1 MVWYNYQMIQVM
13 KNNKMW
19 EIKGQS
25 LGAIILTLLLSV
37 FVAFVSIINKNIIFF
52 IISGLILILWS
63 FSAFKMTILKGDK
76 EKSIYLFKYW
86 SKKQIW
92 KIPYKDIRKIHISY
106 LSDTTFN
113 NKNVYFF
120 TSYGSFKCKVY
131 GIYLSDF
138 IKLFNTYDIPVYKEI
153 EGKYILISD

>member
-1 MVWYNYQMIQVM
+1 
-13 KNNKMW
+13 MW

-25 LGAIILTLLLSV
+25 LVAIILTLLLSV
-37 FVAFVSIINKNIIFF
+37 FVAFVAIVNKNIIFF
-52 IISGLILILWS
+52 ILSGLILILWS
-63 FSAFKMTILKGDK
+63 FSAFTMTILKGDK
-76 EKSIYLFKYW
+76 ESIYLFKYW

-92 KIPYKDIRKIHISY
+92 KIPFIDIKKIHISY
-106 LSDTTFN
+106 FSDNTFN
-113 NKNVYFF
+113 IKNVYFF
-120 TSYGSFKCKVY
+120 TSYGSFKCRVY